1 MDSKATCKCK
11 CGRKECTGFYLLHT
25 KEMDKIFRIKK
36 EEVEA
41 HKNNRLE
48 FDLMDSPS
56 SGEIYTRFKELHV
69 LSYDK

>member
-1 MDSKATCKCK
+1 MASREVCK
-11 CGRKECTGFYLLHT
+11 CGRKECTGFYLFHQ
-25 KEMDKIFRIKK
+25 KEMDKIFEIKK
-36 EEVEA
+36 KEVEA

-69 LSYDK
+69 LAYDK